1 METKDKNTKEEPK
14 KEEKDNRMPDLP
26 DYFYL
31 NENFTEDFKK
41 ILVDFGIVGKDE
53 LNVD

>member
-14 KEEKDNRMPDLP
+14 KEEQVKYYNPLP

-31 NENFTEDFKK
+31 NENFAEDFKK
-41 ILVDFGIVGKDE
+41 ILVDFGIVGKNE

>member
-1 METKDKNTKEEPK
+1 MEIEDKEKENK
-14 KEEKDNRMPDLP
+14 QEEKDNRMPDLP

-31 NENFTEDFKK
+31 NENFAEDFKK